1 MDFVL
6 KAFATENRSI
16 FIASSI
22 GASSEN
28 PGDGYSKVYLS
39 AMVDGLSLLR
49 HPVKRL
55 TENRRI
61 NALGTKAES
70 L

>member
-6 KAFATENRSI
+6 NALATENRSI
-16 FIASSI
+16 FIAAWI

-39 AMVDGLSLLR
+39 EKVDGFSLLR
-49 HPVKRL
+49 HPVKKL
-55 TENRRI
+55 TESKRI
-61 NALGTKAES
+61 NALGSKAES